1 VTEQGRFSSR
11 PTLVFL
17 DRDGTIIRDVHYL
30 SRPDDVELLDGTAE
44 AIAQLNRLHV
54 PVVIVT
60 NQSGIGRGYFTK
72 HDYEHVERRLNKLLA
87 TRGAHIDASYYC
99 PHAPDDDCLCRKP
112 QDTLFRQAI
121 RDHRFN
127 ATFPVLIG
135 DRWRD
140 IAAAPALNGTGILV
154 PSSNTPTE
162 DLSRAKE
169 DALVYPSL
177 LSAVQALLTQH
188 SKETDWP
195 LPPSPPI
202 R

>member
-1 VTEQGRFSSR
+1 
-11 PTLVFL
+11 VFL
-17 DRDGTIIRDVHYL
+17 DRDGTIIRDTHYL

-54 PVVIVT
+54 PVVIIT

-72 HDYEHVERRLNKLLA
+72 QDYERTERRLNKLLA
-87 TRGAHIDASYYC
+87 EHGAHIDASYYC

-127 ATFPVLIG
+127 ATFPTLIG

-140 IAAAPALNGTGILV
+140 IAAAPALNGVGILV
-154 PSSNTPTE
+154 PSPKTPAE
-162 DLSRAKE
+162 DINRAKE
-169 DALVYPSL
+169 DALIYPSL
-177 LSAVQALLTQH
+177 LSAVQALLTAQPNANDQT
-188 SKETDWP
+188 SSTRSTNP
-195 LPPSPPI
+195 LNSP